1 MRAKTFKSEYHLG
14 GTCKVSFP
22 YYPNVGETV
31 VKINFGGY
39 RERVFRLWSRSR
51 MQEFLE
57 DNTSSYHA
65 EKIMDY
71 IKAAIWI
78 RDVTAPHR

>member
-39 RERVFRLWSRSR
+39 RERIFRLWSRSR
-51 MQEFLE
+51 VLEFLE
-57 DNTSSYHA
+57 DNTSPYHA
-65 EKIMDY
+65 EKIMEY
-71 IKAAIWI
+71 IDTAIGI
-78 RDVTAPHR
+78 REASSPR